1 MLMQSSWDKPTP
13 NAKGFFPKCLKDK
26 VLIKN
31 KIKDLYIIDTKFNN

>member
-1 MLMQSSWDKPTP
+1 MLMQSSWDKLTP

-26 VLIKN
+26 VFIKN